1 MVDAALVGGVVF
13 AGVVLG
19 AFGRAMFPYLRKL
32 KEQEDAEAARAEAGT
47 IPEKPIK
54 FQRKYYYSAIFSAVV
69 SLFVGMTLY
78 PGLVDSALKSQIQEI
93 EITNG
98 TARTDIVPV
107 EETTTGFNIGDVG
120 NTGLAGI
127 FISSFLTAWGTNSIV
142 NNIIATGAVTS
153 SKVTPGPITKPTAEG
168 TSTKPT
174 TSPTTTTT
182 TTHPKT

>member
-1 MVDAALVGGVVF
+1 MVDAAIVGGVVF

-32 KEQEDAEAARAEAGT
+32 KEQEDAEAEHLERGT
-47 IPEKPIK
+47 VPEKPIK

-69 SLFVGMTLY
+69 ALFVGMTLY
-78 PGLVDSALKSQIQEI
+78 PGLVDSAMKSQIQEI

-98 TARTDIVPV
+98 TARTDVVPV
-107 EETTTGFNIGDVG
+107 EETSTGFNIGDVA

-127 FISSFLTAWGTNSIV
+127 FMSSFLTAWGTNSII

-153 SKVTPGPITKPTAEG
+153 SKVTPGPITKPAQEG
-168 TSTKPT
+168 TGDK
-174 TSPTTTTT
+174 TTTT
-182 TTHPKT
+182 K